1 MAFTLEE
8 IKIDAEAGWEEALGR
23 EVTHLLGRP
32 MAYRLLRRSFD
43 GRKSPAKFNCK
54 ILVDGKLPRRN
65 LSRHRPKEVE
75 ETPYEYLPVKGN
87 IAVVGAGPA
96 GLFCAYA
103 LARGGA
109 KVHLFEKGKPV
120 QERVKDVEHFFE
132 TGELN
137 ISSNVQFGEGG
148 AGTFSDGKLTSRS
161 KDLRGAEVLRLFA
174 SWGAPEEILYLQKP
188 HIGTDR
194 LRKVLLTMRKEMETS
209 VEYHFEEEVS
219 DVRMKDGKVTGL
231 VTEKDTYAFST
242 VVLALG
248 HSARN
253 LFATL
258 SEKLVMEPKPFA
270 VGFRI
275 EHPQERI
282 NALQYKKRLELAH
295 LLGAA
300 DYRLTATD
308 SISGRGGYTFCMCP
322 GGSVVAAA
330 SEEHRLVTNGMSTYP
345 RNLKNANAALLI
357 SVSPKDFGRGVLGG
371 IAFQREIEER
381 AYRLGGG
388 GFIAPVMGAEDF
400 LGRGGAIDVIPS
412 YRPGVSEKDI
422 RTILPQELT
431 EALKRTLLLMEE
443 KVPHFAK
450 GALLTAVESRSSSP
464 VRLVREENLEAKGV
478 QGLYPIGEGAGY
490 AGGIM
495 SAAIDGLRA
504 AESIA
509 RSGEN
514 R

>member
-8 IKIDAEAGWEEALGR
+8 IKIDAEAGWEEALQR
-23 EVTHLLGRP
+23 EVTHLLGQP

-43 GRKSPAKFNCK
+43 GRKRPAKFNCK
-54 ILVDGKLPRRN
+54 ILVEGTMPRRN

-75 ETPYEYLPVKGN
+75 ESPYEYLPVKGDV
-87 IAVVGAGPA
+87 AVVGAGPA

-109 KVHLFEKGKPV
+109 RVHLFERGKPV
-120 QERVKDVEHFFE
+120 EARVKDVEHFFE

-137 ISSNVQFGEGG
+137 TSSNVQFGEGG

-161 KDLRGAEVLRLFA
+161 KDPRGAEVLRLFA

-194 LRKVLLTMRKEMETS
+194 LRKVLLTMRQEMASS
-209 VEYHFEEEVS
+209 VVYHFEEEV
-219 DVRMKDGKVTGL
+219 MELGIKDGKVTGL

-248 HSARN
+248 HSARD

-258 SEKLVMEPKPFA
+258 SKSLVMEPKPFA

-282 NALQYKKRLELAH
+282 NALQYKKRMELAD

-308 SISGRGGYTFCMCP
+308 PVSGRGGYTFCMCP

-330 SEEHRLVTNGMSTYP
+330 SEEGRLVTNGMSTYP
-345 RNLKNANAALLI
+345 RDLQNANAALLV
-357 SVSPKDFGRGVLGG
+357 SVSPKDFGGGVLGG

-400 LGRGGAIDVIPS
+400 LGRGGEVDLTPS
-412 YRPGVSEKDI
+412 YRPGVVEKDI
-422 RTILPQELT
+422 RTILPRELT
-431 EALKRTLLLMEE
+431 ESLQRSLLLMEE
-443 KVPHFAK
+443 KVPLFAK

-464 VRLVREENLEAKGV
+464 VRLLRQDNLEAKGV
-478 QGLYPIGEGAGY
+478 SGLYPIGEGAGY

-495 SAAIDGLRA
+495 SAAIDGLKA

-509 RSGEN
+509 RKGEL